1 MKKWLLAAVVLAALL
16 AGWHPV
22 PKEPEG
28 LALVRVLGVDG
39 PGPVTLTAVC
49 GGEDQEMD
57 QSRGQCTGADFEEAL
72 EKAPWSGEE
81 ELSLTSV
88 TYFIVGRDVELE
100 SVLLAALRDEKLGA
114 NVTVWLAE
122 ENAAELL
129 GSCEDPAS
137 ALELLERQGFDGPT
151 VVEALA
157 ALCRGDGLR
166 LPVLTEG
173 EDGLILTDW
182 VEWGNVREQG

>member
-1 MKKWLLAAVVLAALL
+1 MKKWLLAGIALCVLL

-49 GGEDQEMD
+49 GGEDQEGN
-57 QSRGQCTGADFEEAL
+57 QSQGRCTGADFEQAL
-72 EKAPWSGEE
+72 SALPWSGEE

-88 TYFIVGRDVELE
+88 TYIIVGRDVDLE

-114 NVTVWLAE
+114 AATVWLGPGG
-122 ENAAELL
+122 AAELL
-129 GSCEDPAS
+129 DSCADPAS
-137 ALELLERQGFDGPT
+137 ALELLERQGLEVPT

-157 ALCRGDGLR
+157 ALYRGDALH
-166 LPVLTEG
+166 LPFLVVEK
-173 EDGLILTDW
+173 DGLVLKDW
-182 VEWGNVREQG
+182 VEWGSVRE